1 MAKRTLY
8 PLFAEADAP
17 GVQPVLD
24 ALKEKG
30 FGTDRR
36 KAPEQDDIVLFF
48 FSENLTEDSAETDE
62 FLRCDAQKLDVIP
75 VSLDGAAPPALIE
88 NAIRARNTI
97 FAERYTPEEL
107 AGRIAEAAAKEPA
120 AAVSRMR
127 KRIIIA
133 AAVVLLAGA
142 AILLWRLL
150 DRKEEPPEITTEA
163 LTVPTTTAGPLL
175 PGDIPP
181 EDAERIRELVFIGGE
196 YRWYTVD
203 DGDYDEPDFEKSAEE
218 LAYRYTDEDGA
229 AHWISK
235 EDGREFALTRYD
247 DLSWLT
253 ALPNLNCLTFI
264 ETDAAVPDL
273 SSLSRL
279 RSVSVYDT
287 AFSDLSFLRGAPVA
301 RFSYIGDLVS
311 DFSALNDCPELKEIE
326 LDLSRSAVVDFSNFA
341 PAAAEYLS
349 ISNGDGA
356 GPLDLSGLKGKA
368 PQLKHLRLSFLTPR
382 DLSFLEGME
391 QLERLDL
398 RYMSLRTLDGVE
410 SLKNLKI
417 IVLQD
422 VNDLADISA
431 IAGCTALE
439 EFRMTGYPE
448 NVTVSD
454 LSALG
459 KLPNLYYL
467 SNVAAGNTDLD
478 FLKELPTKDDVI
490 FILVNSNVK
499 DYSGLAAIRS
509 YQWIYMNMETGD
521 GRSADPAPALSYL
534 QDSVIDVIHLRNAV
548 NVDLSQASHVETEL
562 SLETCDIRD
571 FTTLSDKASFRYL
584 TVSDCSYLKSLDGI
598 EKIRDYGTKED
609 APHGFLYL
617 ENCPRLTDWSALEGL
632 HLEEMWLVGMDS
644 VPDFSTFTAESYRL
658 EGISGLSDLN
668 CFEGLDP
675 ANTYSFDVSGLE
687 DLTDISAL
695 RHLKGGHLC
704 VRPELREEAEALV
717 SSGVFESCEVRYP
730 DAPWR
735 PDTRELKLLSLDE
748 LETLP
753 ATVQS
758 RVASLSAAGDL
769 LYDEE
774 EYRLEEDWSTD
785 KVALY
790 LTGNDP
796 EKDERIPVKKGT
808 RLTDISVLKDLT
820 GLRDLHL
827 SCQPVKTLNGLQYLE
842 SLENLSIEHCSA
854 LEDASAAFTLQQ
866 LTSLSLRRNE
876 KLSSVQGIRNLYN
889 LERLELD
896 GSKIDDISQVFEL
909 DELRS
914 VCVRNTRVTSIEG
927 IQNLKKLTCLIIEN
941 SPLADLSPL
950 GDIDYSFCMEPD
962 EDGRAPRFELTL
974 AWLEQP
980 FTPEDFAGLASVPY
994 FEYLNLNGSDCR
1006 LWTDA
1011 LRETPVRRMEFCDC
1025 DWDNDTFRAF
1035 IEQHPETEEIDIRW
1049 NPDLTDLSPL
1059 YSLPILRRVTI
1070 SHNMSDAES
1079 SLDGDFG
1086 FDLEIRD

>member
-8 PLFAEADAP
+8 PLFTEADAAAVRP
-17 GVQPVLD
+17 ILD
-24 ALKEKG
+24 ALNEKG
-30 FGTDRR
+30 FPASTR
-36 KAPEQDDIVLFF
+36 KAPKEGGTILFF
-48 FSENLTEDSAETDE
+48 ISENLKEDSPEADE
-62 FLRCDAQKLDVIP
+62 FLRYDAQRCEIIP
-75 VSLDGAAPPALIE
+75 VSLDGSAPPSLIE

-97 FAERYTPEEL
+97 FAERYTSGEL
-107 AGRIAEAAAKEPA
+107 ADRIAEAMQEPA
-120 AAVSRMR
+120 ETVSRIR
-127 KRIIIA
+127 NRIIA
-133 AAVVLLAGA
+133 AAAVILLAVLGF
-142 AILLWRLL
+142 ILWRVLSK
-150 DRKEEPPEITTEA
+150 KEEPPQETTEA
-163 LTVPTTTAGPLL
+163 ETPVPTTVSLL

-181 EDAERIRELVFIGGE
+181 EDAERIRELVFTGDV
-196 YRWYTVD
+196 YHWYTAD
-203 DGDYDEPDFEKSAEE
+203 DGDYEDPEYAKYCDEF
-218 LAYRYTDEDGA
+218 AYRYTDEDGT
-229 AHWISK
+229 AHWIST
-235 EDGREFALTRYD
+235 EDGHEIAAARYD

-253 ALPNLNCLTFI
+253 ALPNLACLTLVRV
-264 ETDAAVPDL
+264 DAALPDL
-273 SSLSRL
+273 SGLPRLSKIFI
-279 RSVSVYDT
+279 SDT
-287 AFSDLSFLRGAPVA
+287 ELSDLSFLAGSPAA
-301 RFSYIGDLVS
+301 QITYAGDHIS
-311 DFSALNDCPELKEIE
+311 NFSALNSCPGLRRID
-326 LDLSRSAVVDFSNFA
+326 LDLSRTTAVDFSDFA

-349 ISNGDGA
+349 IANGSGIS
-356 GPLDLSGLKGKA
+356 PVDLSGLKGKA
-368 PQLKHLRLSFLTPR
+368 PEMKRLQLRNLTPR

-391 QLERLDL
+391 RLEQLDL
-398 RYMSLRTLDGVE
+398 RFMSLRTLDGIE
-410 SLKNLKI
+410 GLKNLKI
-417 IVLQD
+417 LSLQD
-422 VNDLADISA
+422 VSDLADISA
-431 IAGCTALE
+431 VAGCTALE

-459 KLPNLYYL
+459 KLPNLFYL
-467 SNVAAGNTDLD
+467 SNVAAMNTDLD
-478 FLKELPTKDDVI
+478 FLKELPTKEDVI
-490 FILVNSNVK
+490 FVLVNLAVT
-499 DYSGLAAIRS
+499 DYSGFSAIHS
-509 YQWIYMNMETGD
+509 FQWLYMNMDRIG
-521 GRSADPAPALSYL
+521 SPQSDPGPALEYL
-534 QDSVIDVIHLRNAV
+534 QDSAIGVIHLRNAI
-548 NVDLSQASHVETEL
+548 NVDLSLLSHVETEL

-658 EGISGLSDLN
+658 EGISGLTDLT
-668 CFEGLDP
+668 CFEGLAPDR
-675 ANTYSFDVSGLE
+675 TYSFDLSGLE

-730 DAPWR
+730 DAPWQ

-808 RLTDISVLKDLT
+808 RLTDLSVLKDLT

-909 DELRS
+909 DGLRS

-941 SPLADLSPL
+941 SPIADLSPL

-962 EDGRAPRFELTL
+962 EDGRTPRFELTL

-1079 SLDGDFG
+1079 SLDGDFN